1 MYSLIMMSLD
11 QSEPVLLIGETGSGK
26 TTVAELIA
34 KIFNTHLYTV
44 NCHQY
49 TESSDFL
56 GGLRPVRNKDKNI
69 EEARIAAVAISERS
83 DLPTEI
89 TTEFR
94 ILSHKLDT
102 QEREICYELCLKSLN
117 INLGEDR
124 SELKGQLLN
133 ELESIKKNIDRI
145 G

>member
-1 MYSLIMMSLD
+1 MSLD

-34 KIFNTHLYTV
+34 KIFGTHLYTV

-69 EEARIAAVAISERS
+69 EAARIAALTIADRS
-83 DLPTEI
+83 DLPTEV
-89 TTEFR
+89 TSEFR
-94 ILSHKLDT
+94 ILSQKLDS
-102 QEREICYELCLKSLN
+102 QERDICYELCLKSLN
-117 INLGEDR
+117 KNLPED
-124 SELKGQLLN
+124 
-133 ELESIKKNIDRI
+133 
-145 G
+145 